1 MASPDHKVIID
12 SHNSFLIR
20 EFMDYVGFDNKRLYI
35 YISKV
40 IDIIQD
46 NSQITLQEAIQRT
59 KQLYA
64 L

>member
-1 MASPDHKVIID
+1 MASPDHRMVID
-12 SHNSFLIR
+12 SHNSFHVN

-40 IDIIQD
+40 IEIIQD
-46 NSQITLQEAIQRT
+46 NPKVTLQEAIQRT

>member
-1 MASPDHKVIID
+1 MASPDHRMVID
-12 SHNSFLIR
+12 SHNSFLVN

-40 IDIIQD
+40 IEIIQD
-46 NSQITLQEAIQRT
+46 NPKVTLQEAIQRT

>member
-1 MASPDHKVIID
+1 MASPDHRMVID
-12 SHNSFLIR
+12 SHNSFLVK

-40 IDIIQD
+40 IEIIQD
-46 NSQITLQEAIQRT
+46 NPKATLQEAIQRT

>member
-1 MASPDHKVIID
+1 MASPDHRIIID
-12 SHNSFLIR
+12 SHNSFLVR

-40 IDIIQD
+40 IEIIQD
-46 NSQITLQEAIQRT
+46 NPKVTLQEAIQRT

>member
-1 MASPDHKVIID
+1 MASPDHRVIID
-12 SHNSFLIR
+12 SPENFLIK
-20 EFMDYVGFDNKRLYI
+20 ELIDCVGFDNKRLYI

-40 IDIIQD
+40 IEIIQD
-46 NSQITLQEAIQRT
+46 NPKVTLQEAIQRT